1 MRSCDNKMINKT
13 ITAIYY
19 ISWIFIGN
27 FILLNLFLAIL
38 IEGFNEEGAEDEG
51 SEEYLLLQEAERV
64 RKQKRLKEE
73 KDKRMKKLGTSAAQ
87 LNKIKSGNQ
96 T

>member
-1 MRSCDNKMINKT
+1 MENWQQVLYASMRASQGNSAMKA

-38 IEGFNEEGAEDEG
+38 IDAFAEEDAEHEQTPEDIKA
-51 SEEYLLLQEAERV
+51 EELALVARNI
-64 RKQKRLKEE
+64 RLKEE
-73 KDKRMKKLGTSAAQ
+73 KDKRMKKVGTS
-87 LNKIKSGNQ
+87 
-96 T
+96 